1 MEPCCFVNLPW
12 ALQTYLG
19 KSPLILRLLQK
30 EMKIILLQRFLR
42 GNPWDNI
49 SLSEFDTIV
58 MSLYVKCW
66 PCNY

>member
-19 KSPLILRLLQK
+19 KSPLIPRLLQK

-42 GNPWDNI
+42 AAPGI
-49 SLSEFDTIV
+49 TSHSLNLTQ
-58 MSLYVKCW
+58 L
-66 PCNY
+66 